1 MRCFLKDAD
10 ARQDGREIIRNWLGE
25 IREAAYDAEDIIET
39 FGLKVASR
47 REGGLRNTLKIY
59 ACILDEAK
67 NVHKVGSQIEEIKVM
82 PICGLGGL
90 GKTTLAMKVYHHNQ
104 DCSEVYDQ
112 VFVLS
117 YDELPLELK
126 QCFLYFGH
134 FPEDYEISVDK
145 LIKFWIGDGLIIP
158 HDVHDKG
165 EAEGRLLED
174 IAECYL
180 DELIERSMVLVG
192 RRHTASKVL
201 TCRMHDI
208 MRDLCLY
215 KAQKDG
221 FLEVIN
227 LQSRDQNDGVLSSSS
242 TGKIF
247 RLAKHVNRVNGEKVL
262 NQSWKLL
269 KPMFKGLKLLRV
281 LDLEGADIKGGK
293 LPKDVGKLIH
303 LRFLSLQLINVSRF
317 PSSSRNLREL
327 SVHRSPKSRN
337 SKTIIPASLSNSS
350 KHLQYLR
357 LGGSYE
363 WENDLKQP
371 APLVNISPLFSGYTK
386 LSQLVLFL
394 QIEKLP
400 DYQQF
405 SCNIA
410 ALTLG
415 YCKLEEDPMPTLEK
429 LSNLRSLA
437 LLSDAFIGSEIVC
450 SRQGFSQLHLLGL
463 SDLCNLEDWKMEEGA
478 MPNILRLHV
487 DACKKLKMLPDRMTS
502 LTTLKN

>member
-1 MRCFLKDAD
+1 MHNLT
-10 ARQDGREIIRNWLGE
+10 N
-25 IREAAYDAEDIIET
+25 
-39 FGLKVASR
+39 
-47 REGGLRNTLKIY
+47 LRTLV
-59 ACILDEAK
+59 
-67 NVHKVGSQIEEIKVM
+67 NFQVGSCNV
-82 PICGLGGL
+82 
-90 GKTTLAMKVYHHNQ
+90 
-104 DCSEVYDQ
+104 
-112 VFVLS
+112 
-117 YDELPLELK
+117 
-126 QCFLYFGH
+126 
-134 FPEDYEISVDK
+134 
-145 LIKFWIGDGLIIP
+145 
-158 HDVHDKG
+158 
-165 EAEGRLLED
+165 
-174 IAECYL
+174 
-180 DELIERSMVLVG
+180 
-192 RRHTASKVL
+192 
-201 TCRMHDI
+201 
-208 MRDLCLY
+208 RDL
-215 KAQKDG
+215 
-221 FLEVIN
+221 IN
-227 LQSRDQNDGVLSSSS
+227 L
-242 TGKIF
+242 K
-247 RLAKHVNRVNGEKVL
+247 
-262 NQSWKLL
+262 
-269 KPMFKGLKLLRV
+269 
-281 LDLEGADIKGGK
+281 
-293 LPKDVGKLIH
+293 
-303 LRFLSLQLINVSRF
+303 
-317 PSSSRNLREL
+317 NLREL

-502 LTTLKN
+502 LTTLKELNIYEMPKAFKNKLNQGGEDFYKVQHVSLIEFLHCDEE